1 MGKWSFQQE
10 LKREEKE
17 LNIVRKEN
25 LCKFVYD
32 LAKLICGY
40 CDWRCCSIVWK
51 SSESYSMVYCPGR
64 CVWNYSIGFI
74 CE

>member
-32 LAKLICGY
+32 LAKLIFAG
-40 CDWRCCSIVWK
+40 IV
-51 SSESYSMVYCPGR
+51 
-64 CVWNYSIGFI
+64 I
-74 CE
+74 